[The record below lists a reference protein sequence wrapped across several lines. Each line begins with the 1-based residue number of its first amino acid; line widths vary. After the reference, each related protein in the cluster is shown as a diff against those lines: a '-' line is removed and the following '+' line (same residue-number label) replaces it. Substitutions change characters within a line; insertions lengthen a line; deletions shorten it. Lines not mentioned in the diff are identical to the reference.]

1 MSRPHIRPACLLA
14 AAALVAGAAGAVGT
28 AGTAGAATTGAA
40 TTRAGANGAATTT
53 TAAGPSAASPS
64 AVTYTLVTE
73 PSAGYGAIYDLIGSA
88 TTSIDLTMYE
98 LTDTTAEHDLAAAA
112 ARGVTVRVI
121 LDQNLEKSNNTA
133 AYTYLNANGVP
144 THWASTSYAATHQK
158 TLTVDD
164 ATTAIMSGNL
174 TSQYYSTSRDFAVIE
189 NNSLDVKAIE
199 KVFEADYAGTAIT
212 PTDGDHLVWSPT
224 DAQSKILAI
233 INGATTS
240 LSVENEEMGYATVVT
255 ALENAAKRGVNVEV
269 TMTNDDNEYAD
280 EFDALTA
287 AGVHVRT
294 YAYTASLYIHAKA
307 IVADYGTSAA
317 TVDVGSQNFS
327 SASLNKNRELGFI
340 TTSAPIISGIN
351 TALASDYAGGT
362 AWS

>member
-1 MSRPHIRPACLLA
+1 MSRLHIRPACLLA
-14 AAALVAGAAGAVGT
+14 AAALVAGSGA
-28 AGTAGAATTGAA
+28 TAGAATAA
-40 TTRAGANGAATTT
+40 GATTT
-53 TAAGPSAASPS
+53 AVAGSATTAVAGSARPAAVAPS

-73 PSAGYGAIYDLIGSA
+73 PAAGYGAIYDLIGSA
-88 TTSIDLTMYE
+88 TTSVDLTMYE

-144 THWASTSYAATHQK
+144 THWASTTYAATHQK
-158 TLTVDD
+158 TLTVDG

-199 KVFEADYAGTAIT
+199 KVFAADYAGTAIT

-233 INGATTS
+233 INGASTS
-240 LSVENEEMGYATVVT
+240 LSVENEEMGYATVTT

-269 TMTNDDNEYAD
+269 AMTNDDNEYAS

-362 AWS
+362 TWS

>member
-1 MSRPHIRPACLLA
+1 MSRLKIRSVCLLA
-14 AAALVAGAAGAVGT
+14 AATLAIGT
-28 AGTAGAATTGAA
+28 AGTAAAS
-40 TTRAGANGAATTT
+40 TT
-53 TAAGPSAASPS
+53 TATPK

-73 PSAGYGAIYDLIGSA
+73 PAAGYGAIYHLIGSA
-88 TTSIDLTMYE
+88 TTSIDMTMYE
-98 LTDTTAEHDLAAAA
+98 LTDTTAEQDLAAAA

-133 AYTYLNANGVP
+133 AYNYLNANGVP
-144 THWASTSYAATHQK
+144 THWASTTYAATHQK
-158 TLTVDD
+158 TVTIDG

-189 NNSLDVKAIE
+189 NNSLDVNAIE
-199 KVFEADYAGTAIT
+199 KVFNADYAGTAIT

-240 LSVENEEMGYATVVT
+240 LSVENEEMGYATIVT

-269 TMTNDDNEYAD
+269 TMTNDDNEYGT

-287 AGVHVRT
+287 AGVHVHT

-307 IVADYGTSAA
+307 IVADYGTSTAK
-317 TVDVGSQNFS
+317 VDVGSQNFS

-340 TTSAPIISGIN
+340 TTTAAIVSGIDS
-351 TALASDYAGGT
+351 ALASDYAGGT
-362 AWS
+362 NWS